1 MNKEEIIK
9 AKKELNE
16 YKYNKILIQY
26 KIKDLEQKKA
36 TINKLTSTYNNSIGS
51 SSNKIQDKFAEDLV
65 GLLDI
70 QKEIEEEAE
79 KLKEK
84 NKKVENKINSIEQP
98 YRNILYFRYIK
109 GKSLTDISNIIGK
122 HYDYT
127 RKLHTRALIKYLE
140 ICYIWN
146 LENLLK
152 NFKLVHKKTGQD
164 R

>member
-9 AKKELNE
+9 AKKELKE

-26 KIKDLEQKKA
+26 KIKDLEQKKL
-36 TINKLTSTYNNSIGS
+36 TINKLTSTYNNSIGF

-65 GLLDI
+65 ELLDS
-70 QKEIEEEAE
+70 QKEIEEEVE
-79 KLKEK
+79 NLKEK

-127 RKLHTRALIKYLE
+127 RKLHKKALIKYLE
-140 ICYIWN
+140 ICYI
-146 LENLLK
+146 
-152 NFKLVHKKTGQD
+152 
-164 R
+164 

>member
-9 AKKELNE
+9 AKKELKE

-26 KIKDLEQKKA
+26 KIKDLEQKKL
-36 TINKLTSTYNNSIGS
+36 TINKLTSTYNNSIGP

-65 GLLDI
+65 ELLDI
-70 QKEIEEEAE
+70 QKEIEEEVE
-79 KLKEK
+79 NLKEK

-127 RKLHTRALIKYLE
+127 RKLHKKALIKYLE
-140 ICYIWN
+140 ICYI
-146 LENLLK
+146 
-152 NFKLVHKKTGQD
+152 
-164 R
+164 